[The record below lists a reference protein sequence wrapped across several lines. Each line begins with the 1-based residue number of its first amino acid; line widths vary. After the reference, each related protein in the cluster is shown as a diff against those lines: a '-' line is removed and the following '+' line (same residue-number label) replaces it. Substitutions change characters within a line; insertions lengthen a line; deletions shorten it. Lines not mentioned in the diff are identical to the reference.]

1 MFKKVFLL
9 SISSCILSIL
19 ICFIYSNFYF
29 SKIID
34 FSEVVN
40 LNYLILRNVILF
52 MTFCFLYF
60 GIKTAIKKEFISE
73 FIFNTLAV
81 VFSIGFTFITLK
93 MKDPVFKNPDTA
105 LMVDFYKGFIM
116 PMIFFPVL
124 SWFSL
129 KPLFFR
135 N

>member
-1 MFKKVFLL
+1 MFKKIFLL
-9 SISSCILSIL
+9 SISASVLSII
-19 ICFIYSNFYF
+19 ICSAYSNFYF

-34 FSEVVN
+34 FSEAVN
-40 LNYLILRNVILF
+40 LKFLILVNLIIF
-52 MTFCFLYF
+52 MSLCFVYF
-60 GIKTAIKKEFISE
+60 GVKTILKKEFVSE

-81 VFSIGFTFITLK
+81 VVSIAFTFLALK

-116 PMIFFPVL
+116 PMLFFPAL
-124 SWFSL
+124 SWFAL

-135 N
+135 S

>member
-1 MFKKVFLL
+1 
-9 SISSCILSIL
+9 
-19 ICFIYSNFYF
+19 
-29 SKIID
+29 
-34 FSEVVN
+34 
-40 LNYLILRNVILF
+40 

-60 GIKTAIKKEFISE
+60 GIKKAIRKEFISE

-81 VFSIGFTFITLK
+81 VFSIAFTFIALK
-93 MKDPVFKNPDTA
+93 MKDPDFTNPDTA

-124 SWFSL
+124 SWFAL
-129 KPLFFR
+129 RPLFFR

>member
-1 MFKKVFLL
+1 LM
-9 SISSCILSIL
+9 CT
-19 ICFIYSNFYF
+19 IYSNFYF

-34 FSEVVN
+34 FSEAIN
-40 LNYLILRNVILF
+40 LSYLIIRNVIIF
-52 MTFCFLYF
+52 MTICFLYF
-60 GIKTAIKKEFISE
+60 GIKQAIKKEFVAD
-73 FIFNTLAV
+73 FLFNTLAV
-81 VFSIGFTFITLK
+81 VFSIACTFIALT
-93 MKDPVFKNPDTA
+93 MKDPEFKNPDTA

-124 SWFSL
+124 SWFAL